1 MNIPAIDRTEV
12 PAALRLAVECA
23 IEEAEE
29 LGDIPQRLHAQLRD
43 SGAFRLLT
51 PREYGGVEMPL
62 TEALE
67 LYEKFGHID
76 ASTGLLV
83 WNANFGFMAALLDE
97 AAAQTIWAD
106 DREPVLANSASSGM
120 AERVRGG
127 FRLSGRWEIVTGIN
141 HADWFVGIGVVHHCD
156 GPATSAA
163 EAPEVRVFVVP
174 RSQFVVEDTW
184 DTTGTRGSG
193 SNAVVVT
200 NASIPFDMTFTIDQ
214 PARIDRPLYRGF
226 IPALV
231 LPGVAAV
238 VLGTA
243 RRVIERRPPSSP
255 TRKR

>member
-1 MNIPAIDRTEV
+1 
-12 PAALRLAVECA
+12 
-23 IEEAEE
+23 
-29 LGDIPQRLHAQLRD
+29 
-43 SGAFRLLT
+43 
-51 PREYGGVEMPL
+51 MPL

-83 WNANFGFMAALLDE
+83 WNANFGFIAALLDE

-106 DREPVLANSASSGM
+106 DRKPVFANSASPGM

-127 FRLSGRWEIVTGIN
+127 LRLSGRWKIVTGRT
-141 HADWFVGIGVVHHCD
+141 HADWFVGIGGVHHCD

-184 DTTGTRGSG
+184 DTTETRGSG

-214 PARIDRPLYRGF
+214 PARIDRP
-226 IPALV
+226 
-231 LPGVAAV
+231 
-238 VLGTA
+238 
-243 RRVIERRPPSSP
+243 
-255 TRKR
+255 